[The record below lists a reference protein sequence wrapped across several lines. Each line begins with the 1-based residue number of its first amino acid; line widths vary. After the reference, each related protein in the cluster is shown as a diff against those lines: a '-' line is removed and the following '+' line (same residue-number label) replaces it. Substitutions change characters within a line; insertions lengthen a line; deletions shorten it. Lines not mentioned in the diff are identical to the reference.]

1 MSKVL
6 LEKYNNINNNKLI
19 SILNKVEENPIFLD
33 NYVKLLSEEEILTLN
48 KELEIG
54 IDYIVIVDCLDN
66 NFLCY
71 SISNDEFKMFN
82 VDDNIF
88 YDSKNIEKVLNLF

>member
-66 NFLCY
+66 NFIWY

-88 YDSKNIEKVLNLF
+88 